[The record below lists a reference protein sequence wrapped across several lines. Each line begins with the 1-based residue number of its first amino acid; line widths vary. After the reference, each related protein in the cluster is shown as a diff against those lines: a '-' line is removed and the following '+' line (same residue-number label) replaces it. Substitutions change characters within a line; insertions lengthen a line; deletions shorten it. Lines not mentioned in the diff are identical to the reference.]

1 MTDATTPP
9 PPRPVVVT
17 IAIVLVYVTAF
28 ASVALGIVVLLSRYQ
43 VPDDAVLLVS
53 LLGAAIILL
62 GLLTVAVASGL
73 SRGSRLA
80 RLAITVYLVASV
92 ALHITTIIAT
102 DTWEWSPAIQATL
115 ELLVLAAL
123 WLPPGTRF
131 FTRGSQPALLKG

>member
-1 MTDATTPP
+1 M
-9 PPRPVVVT
+9 VVT

-28 ASVALGIVVLLSRYQ
+28 ASVAIGIVVLLSRYQ
-43 VPDDAVLLVS
+43 VPTADVLFVS

-80 RLAITVYLVASV
+80 RLGITAYLVVSV
-92 ALHITTIIAT
+92 ILHIVTIVAT

-123 WLPPGTRF
+123 WLPPGARF
-131 FTRGSQPALLKG
+131 FTRAAAPAPTG